1 MSVQKAIAGLPMPLH
16 KGAAKYY
23 KEQGIKIPDALID
36 NN

>member
-1 MSVQKAIAGLPMPLH
+1 MSLQKAIVGLPMPLH

-23 KEQGIKIPDALID
+23 REQGIKIPDSLID